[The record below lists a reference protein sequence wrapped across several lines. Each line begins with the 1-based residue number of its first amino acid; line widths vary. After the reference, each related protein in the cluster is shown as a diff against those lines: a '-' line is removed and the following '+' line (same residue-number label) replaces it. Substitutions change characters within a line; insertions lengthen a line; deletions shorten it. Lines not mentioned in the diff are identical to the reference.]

1 VTFRR
6 FQPLLLLA
14 LCAALY
20 VGSQIAV
27 KITPLHPALE
37 SHLEGGFTEGDGWY
51 PGEPFVTAQP
61 VRAWGS
67 WSGADENTGS
77 LAIGPFPAPSRLRF
91 AIGGYPG
98 KTDIIVVAERV
109 ADGARLPLKLFDV
122 GERWRI
128 TDHELP
134 RDWYGEP
141 IKLMAVDQAKGVGG
155 WIGITEPI
163 RGGRGAGP
171 AALLETFSA
180 WAINGVLLGILWLA
194 AVRLLRRSGRVAESW
209 IPLAAIAGVACVGYL
224 VFWAYFAHATFGTT
238 VSWASLAAG
247 GLVLLWTRRDAAP
260 ESDRT
265 QARASAHPDR
275 ADTARI
281 IRLAVTIGALYLAIL
296 HIFPASLDFYSLAA
310 NRFRP
315 GLPSDNQLPHEAAE
329 RLVAGVPLRQPNS
342 DWLSSDRP
350 PLQCGWELITWPV
363 GAKLGID
370 SRAMSG
376 TAAVWFQLA
385 WVASAFALF
394 RALGLSSRRTAGWV
408 AAIALAGFF
417 LQNTTF
423 TWPKLSAAAFAC
435 AAFALWIQ
443 PRAGSLRRDD
453 VIVGAV
459 FAALAWLSHGG
470 VAFSFLA
477 LAPWLVWRFVR
488 GEWRLWLMGAT
499 VFALFAAPWIAY
511 QKYYDPPGNRLLKW
525 HLGGQIPKDE
535 RGTLTTIRDGYRA
548 LSWAE
553 IWDHKRRNL
562 ATQIRGN
569 WSGLLT
575 LAPETAVNRRNE
587 EFFLPARA
595 LTWWP
600 LALLLLPFAWRRHT
614 RGDGNWT
621 NRRLHVG
628 LLAWTLTTTVLWCFL
643 MFLGDNAV
651 IHQGTYAVMLGAF
664 VVLSAWFE
672 AAGRRWLIIVVLLQ
686 AVTLLTT
693 WVPPN
698 EVVRGELNFGATV
711 IALGAAAALAWHW
724 LRAYQ
729 DSDDNVGGTAPRVRV
744 GAAAEAQAAGHSVG
758 ASASGSNSPS
768 IRDRRL
774 PWLCGVLAL
783 APLVWCL
790 PKFSQLW
797 WFGDDWD
804 LLDQIA
810 REGFWRWT
818 FQPFAENVVPVFKLL
833 WGGLVY
839 ASGGSYLPMITALW
853 LTHALNTL
861 LFARLLHGAGWGRA
875 AVIFAAGIFALS
887 AANVETLAWS
897 VQWSALLAISFF
909 LLAANWLQPRLS
921 QVSVASVG
929 SLTLLGVLS
938 ALSALTFARGVLT
951 GAALAGVVLVGAVSQ
966 SLSWRLRV
974 RVIVACLVPALAV
987 VGAILVVSPGN
998 HQTMGGHGRDMAAFA
1013 FSYWAAAP
1021 LQRLLELG
1029 EWAIQPVIALG
1040 VLKAGLVVW
1049 AFRRVAGRQRDLLL
1063 LFLLLDLGNAVLLG
1077 IGRHHTGLPASNS
1090 ERYQY
1095 AALLCTLPFLALAF
1109 EAWLSVVPMPKAR
1122 RLLAVAVV
1130 VLVTWRVARPW
1141 PQVMEQYAAGRG
1153 EATRHVLLRDA
1164 QPPAEGAVPGIPF
1177 LRTERAKELI
1187 VLYQLH

>member
-1 VTFRR
+1 M
-6 FQPLLLLA
+6 
-14 LCAALY
+14 
-20 VGSQIAV
+20 

-37 SHLEGGFTEGDGWY
+37 TRIAGGFTEGDGGWY

-67 WSGADENTGS
+67 WSGSDENTGT
-77 LAIGPFPAPSRLRF
+77 LALGPFPAPSRLRF

-98 KTDIIVVAERV
+98 KTDITVVAERV
-109 ADGARLPLKLFDV
+109 EDGARVPLKLFDV

-134 RDWYGEP
+134 PDWYGRP
-141 IKLMAVDQAKGVGG
+141 IRLIAVDEAKGIGG

-171 AALLETFSA
+171 AALLETFAA
-180 WAINGVLLGILWLA
+180 WAINGALLGVLWLA
-194 AVRLLRRSGRVAESW
+194 AVRLLRRSGRVTESW
-209 IPLAAIAGVACVGYL
+209 IPLAAVAGVAFVGYL
-224 VFWAYFAHATFGTT
+224 VFWAYFAQAALGIV
-238 VSWASLAAG
+238 VSWVSLAAG
-247 GLVLLWTRRDAAP
+247 GLVLLWTRRDAAT
-260 ESDRT
+260 ESERDGVSGKAGR
-265 QARASAHPDR
+265 S
-275 ADTARI
+275 DTVRI
-281 IRLAVTIGALYLAIL
+281 VRLTVTIGALYLAIL

-329 RLVAGVPLRQPNS
+329 RLVAGVPLRQADS

-376 TAAVWFQLA
+376 TAAVWFQLG

-443 PRAGSLRRDD
+443 PRAGSQRRDD
-453 VIVGAV
+453 ILVGAV

-511 QKYYDPPGNRLLKW
+511 QKFYDPPGNRLLKW

-562 ATQIRGN
+562 ETQIRGN

-575 LAPETAVNRRNE
+575 LSPETAVNRRNE

-600 LALLLLPFAWRRHT
+600 LALLLLPIAWRRHT
-614 RGDGNWT
+614 RGERAGT
-621 NRRLHVG
+621 NLRLHVG
-628 LLAWTLTTTVLWCFL
+628 LLAWTLGTTVLWSFL

-651 IHQGTYAVMLGAF
+651 IHQGSYAIMLGAF
-664 VVLSAWFE
+664 VLLSAWLE

-686 AVTLLTT
+686 TVTLLTT

-698 EVVRGELNFGATV
+698 EIVRGQPNFGAV
-711 IALGAAAALAWHW
+711 MIALGAAAVLAWHW

-729 DSDDNVGGTAPRVRV
+729 DSDDNSGGPAPRAIAHVER
-744 GAAAEAQAAGHSVG
+744 EASDAGNPVAG
-758 ASASGSNSPS
+758 PLPRAGSTS
-768 IRDRRL
+768 IRDRPL

-818 FQPFAENVVPVFKLL
+818 FQPFAENVVPVFKLM

-839 ASGGSYLPMITALW
+839 AGGGSYLPMITALW
-853 LTHALNTL
+853 LTHALNTV
-861 LFARLLHGAGWGRA
+861 LFARLLLGAGWGRV
-875 AVIFAAGIFALS
+875 AVILAASVFALS

-921 QVSVASVG
+921 QVSLASAG
-929 SLTLLGVLS
+929 SLVLLGVLS

-951 GAALAGVVLVGAVSQ
+951 GAALAGVVLFGTMSR
-966 SLSWRLRV
+966 SWSWRLRG
-974 RVIVACLVPALAV
+974 RVIVACLVPAVAV
-987 VGAILVVSPGN
+987 VVAILVVSPGN
-998 HQTMGGHGRDMAAFA
+998 HQAMGGHGGDMAVFA

-1029 EWAIQPVIALG
+1029 EWSLQPVIALG
-1040 VLKAGLVVW
+1040 VLKLGLVVW

-1109 EAWLSVVPMPKAR
+1109 EAWLAVVPVPKVR
-1122 RLLAVAVV
+1122 RLLAAAV
-1130 VLVTWRVARPW
+1130 LLFFTWRAARPW

-1153 EATRHVLLRDA
+1153 EVTRQVLLRDA

>member
-1 VTFRR
+1 MTFRR
-6 FQPLLLLA
+6 FQPLLLLV

-20 VGSQIAV
+20 GGSQIAM
-27 KITPLHPALE
+27 KIAPMHPALE
-37 SHLEGGFTEGDGWY
+37 TRIEGGFTEGDGGWH
-51 PGEPFVTAQP
+51 PGESFVTAQP

-67 WSGADENTGS
+67 WSGSDENTGT
-77 LAIGPFPAPSRLRF
+77 LAIGPFLAPSRLRF

-98 KTDIIVVAERV
+98 KTDITVVAERV
-109 ADGARLPLKLFDV
+109 EDGARVPLKLFDV

-134 RDWYGEP
+134 HDWYRRP
-141 IKLMAVDQAKGVGG
+141 IKLIAVDEAKGIGG

-171 AALLETFSA
+171 AALLETFAA

-194 AVRLLRRSGRVAESW
+194 AVRLLRRSGRVTETW
-209 IPLAAIAGVACVGYL
+209 IPLAAVGGVACVGYL
-224 VFWAYFAHATFGTT
+224 VFWAYFAHATLGPV
-238 VSWASLAAG
+238 VSWASLGAG
-247 GLVLLWTRRDAAP
+247 GLVLAWTRRNAAA
-260 ESDRT
+260 ESDP
-265 QARASAHPDR
+265 ARALANPGRS
-275 ADTARI
+275 DTARI
-281 IRLAVTIGALYLAIL
+281 VRLTVTIGALYLAVL

-315 GLPSDNQLPHEAAE
+315 ALPSDNQLPHEAAE
-329 RLVAGVPLRQPNS
+329 RLVAGVPLRQLNS

-435 AAFALWIQ
+435 AAFALWSQ
-443 PRAGSLRRDD
+443 PRAGSQRRDD
-453 VIVGAV
+453 ILVGAV

-488 GEWRLWLMGAT
+488 GEWRLWLMGAA
-499 VFALFAAPWIAY
+499 VFATFALPWIAY
-511 QKYYDPPGNRLLKW
+511 QKFYDPPGNRLLKW
-525 HLGGQIPKDE
+525 HLAGQIPKDE
-535 RGTLTTIRDGYRA
+535 RGTLETIRDSYRA

-562 ATQIRGN
+562 ETQIRGN

-575 LAPETAVNRRNE
+575 LSAETAVNRRNE
-587 EFFLPARA
+587 EFFLPTRA

-614 RGDGNWT
+614 QGERNWA
-621 NRRLHVG
+621 NRRLHLG
-628 LLAWTLTTTVLWCFL
+628 LLIWTLATTVLWCFL

-651 IHQGTYAVMLGAF
+651 IHQGSYAIMLAAF
-664 VVLSAWFE
+664 VLLSAWFE

-686 AVTLLTT
+686 TVTLLTT

-698 EVVRGELNFGATV
+698 EIVRGEPNFDAIA
-711 IALGAAAALAWHW
+711 IALGAAVALAWHW

-729 DSDDNVGGTAPRVRV
+729 DFNDDAEGAKPRVV
-744 GAAAEAQAAGHSVG
+744 VDAESEAMTPGSPVPESIPGLWAASF
-758 ASASGSNSPS
+758 
-768 IRDRRL
+768 RDRRL
-774 PWLCGVLAL
+774 AWWVGLVAL
-783 APLVWCL
+783 LPLVWCL

-839 ASGGSYLPMITALW
+839 AGGGSYLPMIVALW
-853 LTHALNTL
+853 LTHALNTV
-861 LFARLLHGAGWGRA
+861 LFARLLHGAGWGRT
-875 AVIFAAGIFALS
+875 AVIFASGIFALS

-897 VQWSALLAISFF
+897 VQWSALLAVSFF
-909 LLAANWLQPRLS
+909 LFAANWLQPRLS
-921 QVSVASVG
+921 QVSVASAG
-929 SLTLLGVLS
+929 SLAVLGVLS

-951 GAALAGVVLVGAVSQ
+951 GAALAGVVLFGAVSQ
-966 SLSWRLRV
+966 SMSWRVRLRV
-974 RVIVACLVPALAV
+974 IAACLLPALTV
-987 VGAILVVSPGN
+987 VVAILVVSPGN
-998 HQTMGGHGRDMAAFA
+998 HQAMGGHGREMAAFA

-1029 EWAIQPVIALG
+1029 VWAVQPVIALG
-1040 VLKAGLVVW
+1040 VMKLGLVVW
-1049 AFRRVAGRQRDLLL
+1049 AFRRVGGKRRDLLL

-1109 EAWLSVVPMPKAR
+1109 EAWLAVVPVPKVR
-1122 RLLAVAVV
+1122 RLVAVAVV
-1130 VLVTWRVARPW
+1130 LLVTWRAARPW
-1141 PQVMEQYAAGRG
+1141 PHLMEQFAAGRG
-1153 EATRHVLLRDA
+1153 EATRQVLLRES
-1164 QPPAEGAVPGIPF
+1164 QPPPEGAVPGIPF

-1187 VLYQLH
+1187 VLYRLH